1 MNIKLIPYHIVF
13 ARNIFDYIFGS
24 VFAFAYSNKQDW
36 ITGMIMLMRNQKL
49 KRNQKAEEKKL
60 VLGDYVTVNVPV
72 VEESQINLG
81 ASHDDSMQFENLF
94 QRIVKQRG
102 VLHTVQKITDS
113 VIDVGNRRRKILQN
127 SEPQNSE
134 LQHSA

>member
-1 MNIKLIPYHIVF
+1 
-13 ARNIFDYIFGS
+13 
-24 VFAFAYSNKQDW
+24 
-36 ITGMIMLMRNQKL
+36 MRNQKL

-72 VEESQINLG
+72 VEDSQIDSG
-81 ASHDDSMQFENLF
+81 ASHDDSLQFENLF